1 MNIEAIKTEAEY
13 QSALQEIEGLMTAEF
28 DTPEGERLDLMV
40 TLVESYERQH
50 YAIGPTSA
58 QESEHCS

>member
-1 MNIEAIKTEAEY
+1 MNIEAIKTEAEF

-40 TLVESYERQH
+40 TLVEAYERE
-50 YAIGPTSA
+50 YYSMTN
-58 QESEHCS
+58 